1 MQSSLAGVGQCAP
14 QTGRKK
20 KRPPTAGG
28 LGVVGGEE
36 GIARP
41 IHGPHPF
48 ALRAAGPACGCPHS
62 LQTSASTLGSHP
74 TSSPGNKKRPIRG
87 VPCFWRRGRDCSA
100 HPWASPLRA
109 LRSGASLRLSAF
121 APDECVE
128 PWVLTRHRPPETRNA
143 PFGAFLVSGGEGG
156 IRTLGTL
163 ARTPDFE
170 SGTFDHSATS
180 PVGCESA
187 RAGKCTRWPVAR
199 QAWPPRVP
207 AGVVCFQPAFFLA
220 SRSHVSTTVSGF
232 RDNDSMPC
240 SISHSARSG

>member
-1 MQSSLAGVGQCAP
+1 MRRRPGGKRKDLPLLVALVLLAE
-14 QTGRKK
+14 RK
-20 KRPPTAGG
+20 G
-28 LGVVGGEE
+28 LL
-36 GIARP
+36 
-41 IHGPHPF
+41 GPSMGLTPSRC
-48 ALRAAGPACGCPHS
+48 ALRGQPAAV
-62 LQTSASTLGSHP
+62 
-74 TSSPGNKKRPIRG
+74 RIRS
-87 VPCFWRRGRDCSA
+87 RRVR
-100 HPWASPLRA
+100 R
-109 LRSGASLRLSAF
+109 
-121 APDECVE
+121 

-143 PFGAFLVSGGEGG
+143 PFGAFLVSGGEGGIVRPIHGPHPCALCAPGPACGCPNSLRANSSSQVGSYPASPSETRNAPDGAFLVSGGEGG